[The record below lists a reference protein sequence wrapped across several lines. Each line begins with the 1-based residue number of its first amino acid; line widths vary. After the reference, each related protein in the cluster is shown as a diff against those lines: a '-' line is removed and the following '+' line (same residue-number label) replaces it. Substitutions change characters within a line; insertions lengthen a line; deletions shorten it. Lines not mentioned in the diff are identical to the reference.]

1 MMVPFWMT
9 SPPRFI
15 SETILAC
22 ASTCV
27 LPPSGTMPSYSMRS
41 RKSASLIA
49 SLPAAF
55 SFATTS
61 AGVPL
66 GTNSV

>member
-1 MMVPFWMT
+1 MLPFWIT
-9 SPPRFI
+9 SPQRFI
-15 SETILAC
+15 SETIFAKTS
-22 ASTCV
+22 ACV
-27 LPPSGTMPSYSMRS
+27 LPTGTMPSFSMRS
-41 RKSASLIA
+41 WKSGSFTA

-55 SFATTS
+55 SLATTS